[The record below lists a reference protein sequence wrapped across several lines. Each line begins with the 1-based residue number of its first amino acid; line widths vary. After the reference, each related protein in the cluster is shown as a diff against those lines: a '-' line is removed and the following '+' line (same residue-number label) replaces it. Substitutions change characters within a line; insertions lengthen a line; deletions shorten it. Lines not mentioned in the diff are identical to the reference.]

1 MNFKRG
7 FDFEDR
13 ICTKLEQ
20 IGCRLQRDQK
30 LDHKY
35 KLDFKVI
42 SFPDNPGT
50 YSLGVQV
57 TSKRDDFEKQHEF
70 DALQRISNVAHKAL
84 YLELAG
90 NLDLEDGGA
99 LAVFT
104 VICSFQF
111 DRKFNDTKVQGA
123 IIYPDY
129 SYEFYDLAERSRS
142 LRENARQQLFDD
154 HKPVPA
160 SPVQIGPDHH
170 PIPAKPIGTAPIAM
184 PSPSMAPQPGD
195 MDGVLNA
202 YKRSEGFGFAMA
214 RSGDTYFV
222 HVNAIIDDRLKE
234 ELNHVPY
241 SEFTYPVELAVVFQD
256 GGFTKQGAKY
266 RAAKNI
272 RMKQGVI
279 SGSAAAD

>member
-20 IGCRLQRDQK
+20 IGCRLQRDPK

-57 TSKRDDFEKQHEF
+57 TAKRDDYEKQHEF
-70 DALQRISNVAHKAL
+70 EVLQKLSNVAHKAL

-90 NLDLEDGGA
+90 NLDLEDGGS

-111 DRKFNDTKVQGA
+111 DRRFTDCKVQGA

-129 SYEFYDLAERSRS
+129 SYEFFDVADRSRE
-142 LRENARQQLFDD
+142 LRENAKQQTIEQQR
-154 HKPVPA
+154 PA
-160 SPVQIGPDHH
+160 IPAAPLPLRPSSAANGASDGGCMPSSPVILQKQLGDIE
-170 PIPAKPIGTAPIAM
+170 GT
-184 PSPSMAPQPGD
+184 
-195 MDGVLNA
+195 LNA
-202 YKRSEGFGFAMA
+202 YKRSDGFGFTL
-214 RSGDTYFV
+214 GKDGQTYFV
-222 HVNAIIDDRLKE
+222 HINAICDDRLRE
-234 ELNHVPY
+234 ALNQVPY
-241 SEFTYPVELAVVFQD
+241 SEFAYQVEIPVVFQD
-256 GGFTKQGAKY
+256 GGFTKNGAKY

-272 RMKQGVI
+272 RLREELAAGA
-279 SGSAAAD
+279 SASN